1 MNFVPYYFET
11 LVLPFPSEEVFDIIN
26 LNTITRHASQ
36 EYKDQLFI
44 GSISKRK
51 FRIYERL
58 NRPDNFLPVIRGRI
72 ESTSKGC
79 IIFTSYN
86 LLFSTALFL
95 SFWTIV
101 TLFLFILFLFEFNQ
115 ILYAALSLLA
125 CILNYV
131 FASNQFNRK
140 VKKSRE
146 TFYSLFTG

>member
-11 LVLPFPSEEVFDIIN
+11 LVLPFTSVEVLEIIN
-26 LNTITRHASQ
+26 LNIINGNASQ
-36 EYKDQLFI
+36 ENKDRTYM
-44 GSISKRK
+44 GSISKSK
-51 FRIYERL
+51 FRIYEKL

-101 TLFLFILFLFEFNQ
+101 TLLLFILFLFEFNQ
-115 ILYAALSLLA
+115 TLYSAISLLA
-125 CILNYV
+125 CILNYL
-131 FASNQFNRK
+131 FTSNQFHRRA
-140 VKKSRE
+140 KKSRSS
-146 TFYSLFTG
+146 FYSLFTG